1 MIMIDMTIS
10 LGDIIFLVAI
20 FGFDV
25 WIWFFW
31 EKGLRDKKN
40 RE

>member
-20 FGFDV
+20 FGLDV
-25 WIWFFW
+25 WIWGFW
-31 EKGLRDKKN
+31 GPKDKKN